1 MFVGM
6 HGYGLRSIG
15 VVKPVDGFEIVG
27 VAGVLDVLEGMDAV
41 DAVDEMDVLGVLS
54 VLGGTDVEA
63 VMVLD
68 SCRHHAPGNLKEHP
82 P

>member
-6 HGYGLRSIG
+6 HGCGLRSIG
-15 VVKPVDGFEIVG
+15 VVKPVDEFEIG
-27 VAGVLDVLEGMDAV
+27 VEGVEGVLEGVDAV
-41 DAVDEMDVLGVLS
+41 DAVDVLGVLS

-63 VMVLD
+63 VVVLD
-68 SCRHHAPGNLKEHP
+68 PCHHHAPGNLKKHP

>member
-6 HGYGLRSIG
+6 HGCGLRSIG

-27 VAGVLDVLEGMDAV
+27 VAGVEGVLEG
-41 DAVDEMDVLGVLS
+41 VDEVDVLGVLS
-54 VLGGTDVEA
+54 VLDVTDGTDVEA